1 MINTTNPKEM
11 EELEGVLMKLGIDCA
26 EARITIL
33 LMNKPEGLKQKDIMV
48 SAYMYQPEVSKT
60 LKALISRGWVSVI
73 DSVPTEQKGRP
84 FGLYGMVKTWD
95 EIISEIKGRIT
106 GKYEELMLDI
116 QRAKDIV
123 A

>member
-1 MINTTNPKEM
+1 MINTTNIKEM
-11 EELEGVLMKLGIDCA
+11 EGVLMKLGIDNA
-26 EARITIL
+26 EARVTII
-33 LMNKPEGLKQKDIMV
+33 LMDRPKGLKQKDIMIA
-48 SAYMYQPEVSKT
+48 AYMYQPEVSKT
-60 LKALISRGWVSVI
+60 LKALIGRGWVSVI
-73 DSVPTEQKGRP
+73 DSVPTDERGRP

-95 EIISEIKGRIT
+95 EIICEIEDKIT